1 MTEATKLPLNALR
14 AFEAVAAHLSF
25 TGAAQSLKVTT
36 AAVSSHIK
44 SLEEFLETPLF
55 VRHSR
60 SVRLTPQGARLLP
73 GIQRGMGELTRAVE
87 QLRQDRSSG
96 LLNISLLGS
105 FLQKWLLPRLGDFYQ
120 KYPEVDLRFNASR
133 ELVDFMQTD
142 FHAAVRY
149 GTGDWP
155 QLHAEKMLDDW
166 VFPVTSPAL
175 LAKVGPIETLL
186 DLGKYKR
193 LHSASEPWNDW
204 LRRVGGDTTR
214 MEGGPVLDDS
224 ASVLA
229 AAEQGHGVALARWSP
244 ATWPRAAWCGPRA
257 RACGSGTPTTSWRRP
272 TTSSCRRSFAS
283 ATGCAKCA
291 VSSHLQRASGW
302 NREKWG
308 HSSFP
313 RLLPWRR
320 TCAEMRNVPISR
332 PAGRP
337 RR

>member
-1 MTEATKLPLNALR
+1 MSDATKLPLNALR

-25 TGAAQSLKVTT
+25 TGAAHSLNVTT

-73 GIQRGMGELTRAVE
+73 GVQRGMSELTRAVD

-120 KYPEVDLRFNASR
+120 KNPEVDLRFSASR

-149 GTGDWP
+149 GSGSWP
-155 QLHAEKMLDDW
+155 HIQAEKMLDDW
-166 VFPVTSPAL
+166 VFPVASPAL
-175 LAKVGPIETLL
+175 FAQLGPITTLG
-186 DLGKYKR
+186 DLNKYPL
-193 LHSASEPWNDW
+193 LHSASEPWISW

-214 MEGGPVLDDS
+214 IERGPILDDS

-229 AAEQGHGVALARWSP
+229 AAEQGHGLVLARWSLV
-244 ATWPRAAWCGPRA
+244 AGDLA
-257 RACGSGTPTTSWRRP
+257 SGRLVRP
-272 TTSSCRRSFAS
+272 TTQSVRQLNSYYFVAPAHNFEVPKVIRFRDW
-283 ATGCAKCA
+283 
-291 VSSHLQRASGW
+291 L
-302 NREKWG
+302 REVC
-308 HSSFP
+308 SQFP
-313 RLLPWRR
+313 PPEGERLEPQ
-320 TCAEMRNVPISR
+320 
-332 PAGRP
+332 
-337 RR
+337 

>member
-1 MTEATKLPLNALR
+1 MSEATKLPLNALR

-25 TGAAQSLKVTT
+25 TGAAQSLNVTT

-73 GIQRGMGELTRAVE
+73 GIQRGMGELTRAVD

-120 KYPEVDLRFNASR
+120 KHPEVDLRFNASR

-149 GTGDWP
+149 GGGDWP
-155 QLHAEKMLDDW
+155 QLQAEKMLDDW

-175 LAKVGPIETLL
+175 LAKLGRIDDARSISTSIRCCTAPASRGSIGCDASAATRCVPSAGPI
-186 DLGKYKR
+186 
-193 LHSASEPWNDW
+193 
-204 LRRVGGDTTR
+204 
-214 MEGGPVLDDS
+214 LDDS

-229 AAEQGHGVALARWSP
+229 AAEQGHGLALARWSLV
-244 ATWPRAAWCGPRA
+244 AGD
-257 RACGSGTPTTSWRRP
+257 
-272 TTSSCRRSFAS
+272 
-283 ATGCAKCA
+283 
-291 VSSHLQRASGW
+291 LASGRLVRPSGQSVRQHNSYYFVAPAHHFELPKVIRFRDW
-302 NREKWG
+302 LREVC
-308 HSSFP
+308 SQFP
-313 RLLPWRR
+313 PPEGERLEP
-320 TCAEMRNVPISR
+320 
-332 PAGRP
+332 
-337 RR
+337 

>member
-1 MTEATKLPLNALR
+1 MSADTKLPLNALR

-25 TGAAQSLKVTT
+25 TGAAQSLNVTT

-73 GIQRGMGELTRAVE
+73 GVQRGMSELTRAVD
-87 QLRQDRSSG
+87 QLRLDRSSG

-120 KYPEVDLRFNASR
+120 KHPEVDLRFSASR

-149 GTGDWP
+149 GGGSWP
-155 QLHAEKMLDDW
+155 QIQAEKMLDDW
-166 VFPVTSPAL
+166 VFPVASPTLFAKL
-175 LAKVGPIETLL
+175 GAINTLA
-186 DLGKYKR
+186 DLNKYPL
-193 LHSASEPWNDW
+193 LHSASEPWIDW

-214 MEGGPVLDDS
+214 VERGPILDDS

-229 AAEQGHGVALARWSP
+229 AAEQGHGLALARWSLV
-244 ATWPRAAWCGPRA
+244 AGD
-257 RACGSGTPTTSWRRP
+257 
-272 TTSSCRRSFAS
+272 
-283 ATGCAKCA
+283 
-291 VSSHLQRASGW
+291 LASGRLVRPSSQSVRQHNSYYFVAPAHNFEVPKVIRFRNW
-302 NREKWG
+302 LREVC
-308 HSSFP
+308 SEFP
-313 RLLPWRR
+313 PPEGERLEPQ
-320 TCAEMRNVPISR
+320 
-332 PAGRP
+332 
-337 RR
+337 

>member
-1 MTEATKLPLNALR
+1 MSDATKLPLNALR

-25 TGAAQSLKVTT
+25 TGAAHSLSVTT

-73 GIQRGMGELTRAVE
+73 GVQRGMSELTRAVD

-105 FLQKWLLPRLGDFYQ
+105 FLQKWLLPRLSDFYQ
-120 KYPEVDLRFNASR
+120 KSPDVDLRFSASR

-149 GTGDWP
+149 GSGSWP
-155 QLHAEKMLDDW
+155 QIQAEKMLDDW
-166 VFPVTSPAL
+166 VFPVTNPTL
-175 LAKVGPIETLL
+175 LAQLGPISTLG
-186 DLGKYKR
+186 DLNKYPL
-193 LHSASEPWNDW
+193 LHSASEPWIDW

-214 MEGGPVLDDS
+214 VERGPILDDS

-229 AAEQGHGVALARWSP
+229 AAEQGHGLALARWSLV
-244 ATWPRAAWCGPRA
+244 AGDLA
-257 RACGSGTPTTSWRRP
+257 SGRLVRP
-272 TTSSCRRSFAS
+272 TTQSVRQLNSYYFVAPAHNFEVPKVIRFRDW
-283 ATGCAKCA
+283 
-291 VSSHLQRASGW
+291 L
-302 NREKWG
+302 REVC
-308 HSSFP
+308 SEFP
-313 RLLPWRR
+313 PPEGERLEP
-320 TCAEMRNVPISR
+320 EQ
-332 PAGRP
+332 
-337 RR
+337 

>member
-1 MTEATKLPLNALR
+1 MPDGPKLPLNALR

-25 TGAAQSLKVTT
+25 TGAAQSLHVTT

-73 GIQRGMGELTRAVE
+73 GVQRGLSELTRAVD

-120 KYPEVDLRFNASR
+120 KHAQVDLRFSASR
-133 ELVDFMQTD
+133 ELVDFMSTD

-149 GTGDWP
+149 GGGDWP
-155 QLHAEKMLDDW
+155 NLRAEKMLDDW
-166 VFPVTSPAL
+166 VFPVASPAIVDKL
-175 LAKVGPIETLL
+175 GPIDTL
-186 DLGKYKR
+186 GAFNKYPL
-193 LHSASEPWNDW
+193 LHSDSEPWVDW

-214 MEGGPVLDDS
+214 IERGPVLDDS

-229 AAEQGHGVALARWSP
+229 AAEQGHGLALARWSLV
-244 ATWPRAAWCGPRA
+244 AGDLAAGRLV
-257 RACGSGTPTTSWRRP
+257 RP
-272 TTSSCRRSFAS
+272 TGQS
-283 ATGCAKCA
+283 
-291 VSSHLQRASGW
+291 V
-302 NREKWG
+302 RER
-308 HSSFP
+308 HSYYFVAPPNNFELPKVKHFRDWLHEVCSQFP
-313 RLLPWRR
+313 PPEGERLEP
-320 TCAEMRNVPISR
+320 
-332 PAGRP
+332 G
-337 RR
+337 

>member
-1 MTEATKLPLNALR
+1 MVEHSKLPLNALR

-25 TGAAQSLKVTT
+25 TDAAHSLHVTT

-73 GIQRGMGELTRAVE
+73 GVQRGMGELTRAVD
-87 QLRQDRSSG
+87 QLRQDRTSG

-120 KYPEVDLRFNASR
+120 KYPGVDLRFNASR
-133 ELVDFMQTD
+133 ELIDFMHTD

-149 GTGDWP
+149 GSGCWE
-155 QLHAEKMLDDW
+155 QLQAEKMLDDW

-175 LAKVGPIETLL
+175 LEKLGPINTLG
-186 DLGKYKR
+186 DLNKYSL
-193 LHSASEPWNDW
+193 LHSPSEPWVDW

-214 MEGGPVLDDS
+214 VERGPVLDDS

-229 AAEQGHGVALARWSP
+229 AAEQGHGLALARWSLVAGDLASGRLVRPSSQSVRQHNSYYFVAP
-244 ATWPRAAWCGPRA
+244 AHHFELPKVLHFRDWLRDVCSEFPPPEGERLEPDVRAAG
-257 RACGSGTPTTSWRRP
+257 
-272 TTSSCRRSFAS
+272 
-283 ATGCAKCA
+283 
-291 VSSHLQRASGW
+291 
-302 NREKWG
+302 
-308 HSSFP
+308 
-313 RLLPWRR
+313 
-320 TCAEMRNVPISR
+320 
-332 PAGRP
+332 
-337 RR
+337 

>member
-1 MTEATKLPLNALR
+1 MTEHTKLPLNALR

-25 TGAAQSLKVTT
+25 TDAAKSLDVTT
-36 AAVSSHIK
+36 AAISSHIK

-73 GIQRGMGELTRAVE
+73 GVQRGMSELTRAVD

-133 ELVDFMQTD
+133 ELVNFMQTD

-149 GTGDWP
+149 GVGEWA
-155 QLHAEKMLDDW
+155 QLRAEKMLDDW

-175 LAKVGPIETLL
+175 LTQLGPITTLG
-186 DLGKYKR
+186 DLNKYPL
-193 LHSASEPWNDW
+193 LHSASEPWKDW

-214 MEGGPVLDDS
+214 AERGPVLDDS
-224 ASVLA
+224 ASILT
-229 AAEQGHGVALARWSP
+229 AAEQGHGLALARWSLV
-244 ATWPRAAWCGPRA
+244 AGD
-257 RACGSGTPTTSWRRP
+257 
-272 TTSSCRRSFAS
+272 
-283 ATGCAKCA
+283 
-291 VSSHLQRASGW
+291 LASGRLVRPSGQSVRQQQSYYFVAPAHHFELPKVIRFRNW
-302 NREKWG
+302 LQEVC
-308 HSSFP
+308 SQFP
-313 RLLPWRR
+313 PPEGERLEP
-320 TCAEMRNVPISR
+320 
-332 PAGRP
+332 G
-337 RR
+337 